1 MSLDTVLIFQ
11 IVLISSIII
20 STRGDRL
27 PDSFQHLRIVCR
39 LEGEENSQTINVENP
54 RSRCHGFVDALETCI
69 IADHQ
74 ERELKVKFNELF
86 EKTRSTKQREMRA
99 ANERCKEMRR
109 LVLELKRVFH
119 VDASAKLFEPPQWHP
134 KEIIEDEFERDAKT
148 IDDARLNGPERNNDN
163 EKNLVEDE
171 VEIETEVND
180 FREQM
185 LDRMMDGVLEDR

>member
-1 MSLDTVLIFQ
+1 M
-11 IVLISSIII
+11 
-20 STRGDRL
+20 

-39 LEGEENSQTINVENP
+39 LEGEENSRTTNVENP
-54 RSRCHGFVDALETCI
+54 RFRCHGFVDVLETCI

-99 ANERCKEMRR
+99 ANERSKEMRR
-109 LVLELKRVFH
+109 LVLELKTVFH

-148 IDDARLNGPERNNDN
+148 IDDARLNGPERNNEN

-171 VEIETEVND
+171 VEVETKVND

-185 LDRMMDGVLEDR
+185 LDRMMDGVLEVR